1 MAFLSQSF
9 DVSDLPKDE
18 KKYEPLP
25 AGWYSATITE
35 AEIKQTKAG
44 TGEYISIKYSI
55 TGPTHQGRGIYGNLN
70 IKNPSPKAEEIGRQQ
85 LGEIMRAIG
94 LARIDNTDQL
104 IGKSLSIKLEVKLSE
119 QYGDGNEVKGFKA
132 LAGGT
137 LPAPGLTM
145 PALAVPMPAKA
156 APPWAKK

>member
-9 DVSDLPKDE
+9 NVSDLPESSKNFS
-18 KKYEPLP
+18 PLP
-25 AGWYSATITE
+25 AGWYTATISE

-55 TGPTHQGRGIYGNLN
+55 TGPTHEGRGIYGNLN
-70 IKNPSPKAEEIGRQQ
+70 IKNPTPKAEEIGRQQ

-132 LAGGT
+132 LEGGSM
-137 LPAPGLTM
+137 PAPTSAAA
-145 PALAVPMPAKA
+145 PASAKA
-156 APPWAKK
+156 APPWATKR

>member
-1 MAFLSQSF
+1 M
-9 DVSDLPKDE
+9 
-18 KKYEPLP
+18 
-25 AGWYSATITE
+25 
-35 AEIKQTKAG
+35 
-44 TGEYISIKYSI
+44 
-55 TGPTHQGRGIYGNLN
+55 N

-145 PALAVPMPAKA
+145 PVLAAPVTAKA